1 MKTIKRGYV
10 KWEENGVFHKEPLYK
25 HPDLLASASVE
36 DQIAAEEVRRL
47 NEAAEEFLL
56 ERELEGQED
65 AEAVLEAAPDDV
77 LTAEQLATDDEGN
90 PVPEAVDSEAGK
102 ITAAKLNANAIT
114 ADMLSADVEPASIK
128 SNSILT
134 VDLND
139 DDSNNDGDSD

>member
-65 AEAVLEAAPDDV
+65 AEAVLEALKAAPDDV
-77 LTAEQLATDDEGN
+77 LTAEQLA
-90 PVPEAVDSEAGK
+90 VDVAEVEDFEDGK
-102 ITAAKLNANAIT
+102 ITAAKINANTIN
-114 ADMLSADVEPASIK
+114 ADRIGVNYEPASIK

>member
-65 AEAVLEAAPDDV
+65 AEAVLEALKAAPDDV
-77 LTAEQLATDDEGN
+77 LTAEQLAVDDEGN
-90 PVPEAVDSEAGK
+90 PVPEAVEPIDSEDLQTVEATKIPAGS
-102 ITAAKLNANAIT
+102 IT
-114 ADMLSADVEPASIK
+114 ADMLAADV
-128 SNSILT
+128 N
-134 VDLND
+134 

>member
-65 AEAVLEAAPDDV
+65 AEAVLEALKAAPDDV

-90 PVPEAVDSEAGK
+90 PVPEAVEPVDSEDLQTVEDSK
-102 ITAAKLNANAIT
+102 IA
-114 ADMLSADVEPASIK
+114 SEDVEATS
-128 SNSILT
+128 SNSIKH
-134 VDLND
+134 